1 MQQIKSFG
9 ILQTAKVSGVMYLIV
24 SAVFAIPFAVIGAL
38 GAVVSGKPEG
48 LLMLLLILAPLLY
61 AVMGALFAALGCLV
75 YNLVAARIGGVEV
88 ELQ

>member
-9 ILQTAKVSGVMYLIV
+9 ILQAAKVSGALYLIV
-24 SAVFAIPFAVIGAL
+24 SAIFAIPFAVIGAL

-48 LLMLLLILAPLLY
+48 LLMLLLVFAPLFY
-61 AVMGALFAALGCLV
+61 AVVGALGAALACLV
-75 YNLVAARIGGVEV
+75 YNLVAARIGGFEI